1 MPVLETLVT
10 LLEPWNT
17 MYGDS
22 TALSV
27 TLTFAHLGSMM
38 VGGGL
43 ALAAD
48 RTVLKA
54 GTPATAEARLALADA
69 VGDVHR
75 PVVIALAVSA
85 ISGSLQLAADLEA
98 LAVNKVMWVK
108 FGLLLILAINGALM
122 LRDEKAVR
130 REAGGAKAFGALRVR
145 AITSVV
151 LWLAITLAGVGL
163 MQG

>member
-1 MPVLETLVT
+1 MAVLQTVAGV
-10 LLEPWNT
+10 LEPWKDL
-17 MYGDS
+17 YSGS

-43 ALAAD
+43 AIAAD

-54 GTPATAEARLALADA
+54 GRLTEPKAVLALADA

-75 PVVIALAVSA
+75 PVVIALIVSG
-85 ISGSLQLAADLEA
+85 ISGSMQLAADVETF
-98 LAVNKVMWVK
+98 AVSKVMWVK
-108 FGLLLILAINGALM
+108 LGLLFVLGINGLLM

-130 REAGGAKAFGALRVR
+130 RESGSGKGLGALRMR
-145 AITSVV
+145 AVTSVV

>member
-1 MPVLETLVT
+1 MPVLDSLVIM
-10 LLEPWNT
+10 LEPWST

-27 TLTFAHLGSMM
+27 GLTYAHLGAMM

-43 ALAAD
+43 AIAAD

-54 GTPATAEARLALADA
+54 GMVTEVEARRTLAAS

-75 PVVIALAVSA
+75 PVVLALLVSLV
-85 ISGSLQLAADLEA
+85 SGALQLAADLEA
-98 LAVNKVMWVK
+98 LAGNRIMWVK
-108 FGLLLILAINGALM
+108 IGLLAALAVNGLLM
-122 LRDEKAVR
+122 LRDERGLRAAP
-130 REAGGAKAFGALRVR
+130 EAMKWLSALRVR
-145 AITSVV
+145 AMVSVV
-151 LWLAITLAGVGL
+151 LWLAIVLAGVGL

>member
-1 MPVLETLVT
+1 MAILETVAGVLQ
-10 LLEPWNT
+10 PWSDL
-17 MYGDS
+17 YGSS

-43 ALAAD
+43 AIAAD

-54 GTPATAEARLALADA
+54 GRPTDTKAVVALADA

-75 PVVIALAVSA
+75 PVLIALVVSA
-85 ISGSLQLAADLEA
+85 ISGALQLAADFETFVA
-98 LAVNKVMWVK
+98 SKVMWVK
-108 FGLLLILAINGALM
+108 IALLLALAVNGALM
-122 LRDEKAVR
+122 LRDERSVR
-130 REAGGAKAFGALRVR
+130 RDAGNAKGIGALRVR
-145 AITSVV
+145 AVTSVV

>member
-1 MPVLETLVT
+1 MPIFETVVSA
-10 LLEPWNT
+10 LEPWKDL
-17 MYGDS
+17 YSGS

-43 ALAAD
+43 AIAAD

-54 GTPATAEARLALADA
+54 GTPADAKGRLAIADT

-75 PVVIALAVSA
+75 PVVLALVVSG
-85 ISGSLQLAADLEA
+85 ISGTLQLAADLETF
-98 LAVNKVMWVK
+98 AVNKVMWVK
-108 FGLLLILAINGALM
+108 IALLVILSVNGFLM

-130 REAGGAKAFGALRVR
+130 RDAGSVKAFGALRVR

-163 MQG
+163 MQS

>member
-1 MPVLETLVT
+1 MPIFETLVST
-10 LLEPWNT
+10 LEPWKDL
-17 MYGDS
+17 YSGS

-43 ALAAD
+43 AIAAD

-54 GTPATAEARLALADA
+54 GKPADAKGRLAIADA

-75 PVVIALAVSA
+75 PVVLALVVSG
-85 ISGSLQLAADLEA
+85 ISGTLQLAADLEA
-98 LAVNKVMWVK
+98 FAVNKVMWVK
-108 FGLLLILAINGALM
+108 IALLVILSVNGFLM

-130 REAGGAKAFGALRVR
+130 REQGSVKAFGALRVR
-145 AITSVV
+145 AVTSVV

-163 MQG
+163 MQS

>member
-1 MPVLETLVT
+1 MPMLETLVAA
-10 LLEPWNT
+10 LEPWAT
-17 MYGDS
+17 LYGES
-22 TALSV
+22 TVLSV

-43 ALAAD
+43 AIAAD
-48 RTVLKA
+48 RSVLRA
-54 GTPATAEARLALADA
+54 GTPATHEARLSVADA

-75 PVVIALAVSA
+75 IVTIALVVSA
-85 ISGSLQLAADLEA
+85 ISGGLQLAADLEA
-98 LAVNKVMWVK
+98 LAVSKVMWVK
-108 FGLLLILAINGALM
+108 LGLLALLAVNGLVM
-122 LRDEKAVR
+122 LRNEQAVR